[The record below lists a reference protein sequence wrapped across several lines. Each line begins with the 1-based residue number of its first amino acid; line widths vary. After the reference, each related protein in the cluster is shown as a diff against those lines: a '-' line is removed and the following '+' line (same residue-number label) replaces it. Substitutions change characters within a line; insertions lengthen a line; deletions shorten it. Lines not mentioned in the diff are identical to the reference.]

1 MILENITMEMTAN
14 DTAPESEW
22 IRGKTKAGLKQDMAM
37 DRFYRWTAGLMSPAE
52 EKLAG
57 ELQQTGGDAWDRL
70 HEQLISNLKDN
81 ETGSG

>member
-14 DTAPESEW
+14 DTAPESEG

-52 EKLAG
+52 EKEYSKAVTRYIEG
-57 ELQQTGGDAWDRL
+57 KRQ
-70 HEQLISNLKDN
+70 
-81 ETGSG
+81 